1 MKQNTRIAKIYNK
14 AMTLNQ
20 QNNLQKT
27 IEFLEEIEAKA
38 GCVRMNFD
46 TYMGPP
52 GLGTPQAAPNLPLG
66 TPRAWNPWPPLEV
79 IWLPI
84 TDC

>member
-27 IEFLEEIEAKA
+27 IDFLEEIEAKA
-38 GCVRMNFD
+38 SCVRMNFD
-46 TYMGPP
+46 CIMGPP
-52 GLGTPQAAPNLPLG
+52 GLGTPQAAPTLPLG
-66 TPRAWNPWPPLEV
+66 PPGLG
-79 IWLPI
+79 IPCHHWKLYGFQ
-84 TDC
+84 

>member
-1 MKQNTRIAKIYNK
+1 
-14 AMTLNQ
+14 MTLHQ

-46 TYMGPP
+46 SNMGPP
-52 GLGTPQAAPNLPLG
+52 RLGTPQAAPTLPLG
-66 TPRAWNPWPPLEV
+66 PPGLG
-79 IWLPI
+79 IPCHHWKLYGFQ
-84 TDC
+84 